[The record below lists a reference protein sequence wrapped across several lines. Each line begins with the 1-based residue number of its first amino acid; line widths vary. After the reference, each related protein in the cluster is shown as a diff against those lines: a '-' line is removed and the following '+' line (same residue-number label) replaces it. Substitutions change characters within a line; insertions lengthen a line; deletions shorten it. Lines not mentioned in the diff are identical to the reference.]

1 MQCVNISIEND
12 NEDEQE
18 QECFVFTITSM
29 ALEDVVLS
37 TASATICIFDDD
49 GRFKKTHQQH
59 IWLKQFMITYYSLS
73 QSHSGD
79 SWIAGYII

>member
-49 GRFKKTHQQH
+49 GRFKKTH